1 MNPPLQDAI
10 VEHER
15 LVFRNPLLT
24 YDNPGGSLLPGGGY
38 IYIHTVH
45 DHQTFHVPRMEVLHS
60 QIYAVGKAY
69 VRENPPSK

>member
-1 MNPPLQDAI
+1 M
-10 VEHER
+10 EHEG
-15 LVFRNPLLT
+15 LVYRNPLLT

-38 IYIHTVH
+38 IYIH

-60 QIYAVGKAY
+60 QIYAVCKAY